1 MCGSM
6 FVDGISIL
14 RVAAAAAAAGANGNS
29 DTYIQ

>member
-1 MCGSM
+1 M